1 MSLNFTLR
9 AYQTEAV
16 NALRSAY
23 RERCR
28 APLYSLPT
36 GGGKTMVFSHVT
48 SSAIAQGKRVL
59 ILVHRAE
66 LLRQASA
73 SLTRWG
79 VPHGTIV
86 AGERG
91 LTGHHV
97 QVASV
102 QTVVRRL
109 DRIAAPDLIIVD
121 EAHHAVAGTWQKIIN
136 AFPAARLLGVTAT
149 PERLDGRGLGVH
161 CGGYFDRLI
170 QGPSMASLIEDG
182 YLVRPR
188 VFTASVPPDLSEART
203 TAGDFNRADS
213 ERAVIDSR
221 IVGDAVGHY
230 RRICPGVPAIAF
242 CVSLA
247 HAEVVARQ
255 FNAAGFK
262 AAQIDGKMHDRDR
275 ARVVS
280 DLGTGGINVMV
291 SVDLVSEG
299 FDVPVCGA
307 ALMLRPTQSMGL
319 YLQQI
324 GRALRPDPA
333 SNKTCAFILDHAEN
347 TIRHGLPQDEREWTL
362 DGRQRR
368 ERVASV
374 KVCQHC
380 FAVARASASV
390 CPECGA
396 PFVVERRER
405 EVEQVAGE
413 LIELTPELI
422 ARRKAERARLIAAA
436 VTYDDLRELARRFG
450 YKPGWVHF
458 ILQARRNARGA
469 A

>member
-9 AYQTEAV
+9 AYQNEAV
-16 NALRSAY
+16 DALRAAY

-36 GGGKTMVFSHVT
+36 GGGKTMVFSYVT
-48 SSAIAQGKRVL
+48 ANAIARGQRVL

-66 LLRQASA
+66 LLRQASD
-73 SLTRWG
+73 SLNRWG

-86 AGERG
+86 AGARG

-97 QVASV
+97 QVGSV

-109 DRIAAPDLIIVD
+109 DRIAAPNLIIVD

-136 AFPAARLLGVTAT
+136 AFPDAKLLGVTAT

-170 QGPSMASLIEDG
+170 QGPTMASLIEDG

-188 VFTASVPPDLSEART
+188 VFSASVPPDLSEART
-203 TAGDFNRADS
+203 VAGDFNRADS

-230 RRICPGVPAIAF
+230 RRICPGVPSIAF

-262 AAQIDGKMHDRDR
+262 AEQIDGRMNDHDR

-280 DLGTGGINVMV
+280 ALGTGGINVMV

-324 GRALRPDPA
+324 GRALRPAPD
-333 SNKTCAFILDHAEN
+333 KTCAFILDHAEN
-347 TIRHGLPQDEREWTL
+347 TVRHGLPQDEREWTL
-362 DGRQRR
+362 DGRARR
-368 ERVASV
+368 ERDPSV

-380 FAVARASASV
+380 FAVARAGASV

-396 PFVVERRER
+396 PFRVERRER

-413 LIELTPELI
+413 LIELTPEMI
-422 ARRKAERARLIAAA
+422 AARKAERARVIAGA
-436 VTYDDLRELARRFG
+436 VTYDELREVARRYG

-458 ILQARRNARGA
+458 ILQARRNARQGA